1 MISLDGDAIRI
12 NRLDLGLSQR
22 SLAKATGL
30 NTKSMSDIE
39 TNHHA
44 AAEQTLLPLQ
54 RLVDT
59 LGVPLRA
66 LLADDT
72 PNGPDDT
79 GANAPQAGPDDMA
92 ALGALLLNT
101 RVNTLKTNLADDLG
115 WTLDRLRLAA
125 AALDHQLRPLGMQV
139 HTLRG
144 GYRLRPADGHRS
156 KAKARADKTTGAR
169 NGLSIPEAE
178 LIHRALHGGMDTQ
191 KISVSQRPSLGRLL
205 RQSVLAQQDVQAV
218 PGPPLLDALDI
229 PDDPAAAGDN
239 NT

>member
-1 MISLDGDAIRI
+1 MINFDGDAIR
-12 NRLDLGLSQR
+12 NHRLDLGLSQR

-30 NTKSMSDIE
+30 STKSMSDVE
-39 TNHHA
+39 TGHPGA
-44 AAEQTLLPLQ
+44 AGETLLPLQ

-59 LGVPLRA
+59 LGVPLRD
-66 LLADDT
+66 LLNDDT
-72 PNGPDDT
+72 PNGPDNT
-79 GANAPQAGPDDMA
+79 GATSPQAGPDDMA
-92 ALGALLLNT
+92 ALGAHLLTT
-101 RVNTLKTNLADDLG
+101 RVNTLKTDLADDLG

-125 AALDHQLRPLGMQV
+125 SALDHHLRPLGMQV

-169 NGLSIPEAE
+169 NGLTIPEAE
-178 LIHRALHGGMDTQ
+178 LIHRALHGGVDTQ

-205 RQSVLAQQDVQAV
+205 RQNVLAQQDVQAV

-229 PDDPAAAGDN
+229 PHEPARPDG
-239 NT
+239 TGS